1 LPCRPVADRRETVT
15 GICSAVLCQLLER
28 LRVWQGGS
36 CGFSCPRKEA
46 KPRDAHRI
54 RSARPATGA
63 EHQPGKVC
71 FVIAK
76 ARELDVKAAPEE
88 LDEASDEDRMQRI
101 LEDYADDP
109 PSRNC
114 GVFCSIR
121 TMRS

>member
-1 LPCRPVADRRETVT
+1 MPIGSGAPGRRPELN
-15 GICSAVLCQLLER
+15 ISLE
-28 LRVWQGGS
+28 
-36 CGFSCPRKEA
+36 
-46 KPRDAHRI
+46 
-54 RSARPATGA
+54 
-63 EHQPGKVC
+63 KVC

-76 ARELDVKAAPEE
+76 GRELDVKVAPEE

-121 TMRS
+121 TMTS

>member
-1 LPCRPVADRRETVT
+1 
-15 GICSAVLCQLLER
+15 
-28 LRVWQGGS
+28 VWQGGS

-46 KPRDAHRI
+46 KPRDAIGSGAPGR
-54 RSARPATGA
+54 RP
-63 EHQPGKVC
+63 ELNISLEKVC

-76 ARELDVKAAPEE
+76 GRELDVKVAPEE

-121 TMRS
+121 TMTS